1 MDRTSKIGNTV
12 QTSLQGIAEKAR
24 REKKYRFRNLAAM
37 LTENYFQYCWKYLRK
52 DAATGVDRVTA
63 QDYGRHF
70 SANVCDL
77 IERLKRDSYRA
88 KLVLRK
94 WIPKGKGKLRPL
106 GLPALEDKLLQ
117 IAVATILRTIYEED
131 FLPFSYGYRPRIGAR
146 DAVKALKDELQFGRY
161 RYVVEADIKGFFD
174 NIDHAWMIRML
185 EQRIDDRRFM
195 QLIKKWLR
203 AGILE
208 EDGQVLHPV
217 TGTPQGGIV
226 SPVLANVYL
235 HYALDLWFEKVVK
248 QQSSGAAYL
257 CRYADDF
264 VAAFEYKE
272 DADRFYRML
281 TERLGKFNLT
291 LSAEKTRVVSFS
303 RFPETEGNSFD
314 FLGFEF
320 RWGDSRKGKRI
331 VKLRTSHKKFQQS
344 LRNFTAWCREIRS
357 IGICQL
363 LKTLNAK
370 LRGHNNYYGVIGN
383 YESLHKYFRQV
394 MRLLKKW
401 LNRRSQKKSYNSKT
415 FWALMNR
422 HRIER
427 PRITEIHNGQRR
439 LQFSY

>member
-1 MDRTSKIGNTV
+1 MDRTSKFGNTV

-37 LTENYFQYCWKYLRK
+37 LTEDYFQHCWKLLRK

-63 QDYGRHF
+63 QEYGRHF
-70 SANVCDL
+70 TTNVRDL
-77 IERLKRDSYRA
+77 IERLKRGSYRA

-94 WIPKGKGKLRPL
+94 WIPKGIGKFRPL

-117 IAVATILRTIYEED
+117 IAVALILRTIYEED
-131 FLPFSYGYRPRIGAR
+131 FLSCSYGYRLRLGAR

-185 EQRIDDRRFM
+185 TERIDDQQFLR
-195 QLIKKWLR
+195 LIKKWLR

-208 EDGQVLHPV
+208 EDGKVLHPV

-235 HYALDLWFEKVVK
+235 HYALDLWFEVVVK
-248 QQSSGAAYL
+248 KECKGAAYL

-264 VAAFEYKE
+264 VGAFEYKE

-281 TERLGKFNLT
+281 SERLGKFKLT

-357 IGICQL
+357 IGIRQT

-370 LRGHNNYYGVIGN
+370 LRGYYNYYGVIGN
-383 YESLHKYFRQV
+383 YESLNKYFRQT

-401 LNRRSQKKSYNSKT
+401 LNRRSQKKSYNSKR
-415 FWALMNR
+415 FWAMMDR

-439 LQFSY
+439 LQLAY

>member
-1 MDRTSKIGNTV
+1 M
-12 QTSLQGIAEKAR
+12 AR
-24 REKKYRFRNLAAM
+24 
-37 LTENYFQYCWKYLRK
+37 
-52 DAATGVDRVTA
+52 
-63 QDYGRHF
+63 
-70 SANVCDL
+70 
-77 IERLKRDSYRA
+77 
-88 KLVLRK
+88 
-94 WIPKGKGKLRPL
+94 
-106 GLPALEDKLLQ
+106 
-117 IAVATILRTIYEED
+117 
-131 FLPFSYGYRPRIGAR
+131 
-146 DAVKALKDELQFGRY
+146 
-161 RYVVEADIKGFFD
+161 
-174 NIDHAWMIRML
+174 
-185 EQRIDDRRFM
+185 
-195 QLIKKWLR
+195 
-203 AGILE
+203 
-208 EDGQVLHPV
+208 
-217 TGTPQGGIV
+217 
-226 SPVLANVYL
+226 PVLANVYL

-272 DADRFYRML
+272 DADRLYRML

-357 IGICQL
+357 IGIRQL

-370 LRGHNNYYGVIGN
+370 LRGHYNYYGVIGN
-383 YESLHKYFRQV
+383 YESLNKYFRQV
-394 MRLLKKW
+394 MGLLKKW

-415 FWALMNR
+415 FWALISR

>member
-1 MDRTSKIGNTV
+1 MDRTSKVGKTV

-37 LTENYFQYCWKYLRK
+37 LTENYFQHCWKLLRK

-63 QDYGRHF
+63 QEYGRRF
-70 SANVCDL
+70 TTNVRDL
-77 IERLKRDSYRA
+77 MERLTRGSYRA

-94 WIPKGKGKLRPL
+94 WIPKGNGKLRPL
-106 GLPALEDKLLQ
+106 GLPVLEDKLLQ
-117 IAVATILRTIYEED
+117 IAVALILRTIYEED
-131 FLPFSYGYRPRIGAR
+131 FLPCSYGYRPRIGAR

-185 EQRIDDRRFM
+185 EQRIDDRRFLR
-195 QLIKKWLR
+195 LIKKWLR

-208 EDGQVLHPV
+208 EDGKVLHPV

-248 QQSSGAAYL
+248 TQCRGMAYL

-272 DADRFYRML
+272 DADRFYRL
-281 TERLGKFNLT
+281 LSERLGKFKLE
-291 LSAEKTRVVSFS
+291 LSAEKTRVVGFS
-303 RFPETEGNSFD
+303 RFPESEGNSFD

-320 RWGDSRKGKRI
+320 RWGDSRKGKRV
-331 VKLRTSHKKFQQS
+331 VKLRTSRKKFQQS
-344 LRNFTAWCREIRS
+344 LRNFTAWCRALRSTGIR
-357 IGICQL
+357 QL

-370 LRGHNNYYGVIGN
+370 LRGYYNYYGVIGN

-394 MRLLKKW
+394 MRLLRKW
-401 LNRRSQKKSYNSKT
+401 LNRRSQKRSYNSKT

-422 HRIER
+422 HRIAQ

-439 LQFSY
+439 FQFSY